1 MNDRRGVVFPLLL
14 IVVGAVWLL
23 QSIGVLSPDSWWQL
37 TRLWP
42 VILIAIGLQIVFG
55 ASRAG
60 RVMVVAVTLGLVVG
74 GLFMLNGGMF
84 AGGDADGG
92 AGAGADTGADSRGDE
107 DGGGDSRESAEA
119 IDVPLDGAE
128 SGEIRLGPGI
138 ARLDVRAGQAGDALV
153 AGNISHPRRYDPPTL
168 RVDTDADEHM
178 TVRIEEHGSR
188 SFSFW
193 PFGFEGDFR
202 WDLQLSPDVPIAL
215 DVDAG
220 VGEIKLD
227 LRGLMLS
234 GLDLDVGVGSVTV
247 HLPDSG
253 NYEVDIDGGVGSI
266 VLIIPEGVEASVD
279 ADIGIGGVSVPDG
292 FSAFGDER
300 WETDGFD
307 EASERVDIRI
317 DGGVGN
323 ITVRVDG

>member
-1 MNDRRGVVFPLLL
+1 MKNRRGVVFPLLL

-42 VILIAIGLQIVFG
+42 VLLIAIGLQIVFG
-55 ASRAG
+55 TSRAG
-60 RVMVVAVTLGLVVG
+60 RLMVVAVTLGLVVG

-84 AGGDADGG
+84 AGGDG
-92 AGAGADTGADSRGDE
+92 AGGSGVGADTGAGSSGDE
-107 DGGGDSRESAEA
+107 DGGGDSLES
-119 IDVPLDGAE
+119 IDVPLDGAV

-153 AGNISHPRRYDPPTL
+153 AGNISHPRRYDPPSL
-168 RVDTDADEHM
+168 RVETDADEHM
-178 TVRIEEHGSR
+178 TVRIDERERR

-193 PFGFEGDFR
+193 PFGIDGDFR

-300 WETDGFD
+300 WSTEGFED
-307 EASERVDIRI
+307 ASDRADIRI

-323 ITVRVDG
+323 ITVRVDE